1 VLAAACADVGLRHAT
16 MEGTTMT
23 PNILLVDDD
32 AIVGELLGGMLAS
45 IGEFRYVASP
55 SAAIELTREF
65 TPDVILLDAEMPEMH
80 GFDVCMR
87 LKADVRLAD
96 IPVIF
101 VTSHCDPAFEIAG
114 LRAGAADFVPKTT
127 SQAVL
132 AQRVLVQIKARRSA
146 MALHNQA
153 VTDAL
158 TGVPNRR
165 QFDALAL
172 REWASCSRNSGQL
185 GLLLLDIDHF
195 KAFNDHYGHLQ
206 GDTCLRRVAT
216 ALSGALYRATDFAA
230 RYGGE
235 EFAVLLPVTDSE
247 GAAHVAARVVDA
259 IAELGIAHAQSPTAA
274 HVTASI
280 GVACFDASRAHYS
293 AGEPLSTRIDR
304 HSIGLTDLIARADVA
319 LYAAKNAGR
328 ACYRIATDH

>member
-1 VLAAACADVGLRHAT
+1 
-16 MEGTTMT
+16 MK

-45 IGEFRYVASP
+45 IGDFRFVDSP
-55 SAAIELTREF
+55 AAAIDLTREF

-87 LKADVRLAD
+87 FKADARLAD

-114 LRAGAADFVPKTT
+114 LRAGAADFVTKTT

-132 AQRVLVQIKARRSA
+132 AQRVLVQIKARR
-146 MALHNQA
+146 MALALHKQA

-172 REWASCSRNSGQL
+172 REWDSCYRNGAQL
-185 GLLLLDIDHF
+185 GLLMLDIDHF
-195 KAFNDHYGHLQ
+195 KLFNDHYGHLQ

-216 ALSGALYRATDFAA
+216 ALAGALYRATDLAA

-235 EFAVLLPVTDSE
+235 EFAVLMPQTSVE
-247 GAAHVAARVVDA
+247 GATHIAGRVLAA
-259 IAELGIAHAQSPTAA
+259 IADLRIAHAPSPTAA
-274 HVTASI
+274 HVTVSI
-280 GVACFDASRAHYS
+280 GVAVFDATGTADP
-293 AGEPLSTRIDR
+293 AGALRLTRIAPR
-304 HSIGLTDLIARADVA
+304 ASGMADLIARADAA

-328 ACYRIATDH
+328 AGYRIAAEH

>member
-1 VLAAACADVGLRHAT
+1 MDLRRAT
-16 MEGTTMT
+16 MEGTTMR

-45 IGEFRYVASP
+45 IGDFRYVASP

-87 LKADVRLAD
+87 FKADARLAD

-114 LRAGAADFVPKTT
+114 LRAGAADFVIKTT

-132 AQRVLVQIKARRSA
+132 AQRVLVQIKARRSVI
-146 MALHNQA
+146 ALHNQA

-165 QFDALAL
+165 QFDVLAL
-172 REWASCSRNSGQL
+172 REWASCSRNRGQL
-185 GLLLLDIDHF
+185 ALLMLDIDHF
-195 KAFNDHYGHLQ
+195 KLFNDHYGHLQ

-216 ALSGALYRATDFAA
+216 ALSGALYRATDVAA

-235 EFAVLLPVTDSE
+235 EFAVLMPLTSAE
-247 GAAHVAARVVDA
+247 GAARVAGRVLAA

-280 GVACFDASRAHYS
+280 GVACFDATGNHHP
-293 AGEPLSTRIDR
+293 AGESRPTRIDQR
-304 HSIGLTDLIARADVA
+304 SSGLTDLIARADRA

-328 ACYRIATDH
+328 ACYRIAADQ